1 MAITRHPRPPLRR
14 AAGVLVGVALAV
26 LLTAAPAWAAGS
38 GTEPVATEP
47 APQLSIA
54 VDNGR
59 TSAAAGDT
67 LDYAITIRNLGTTD
81 VVGLTVTQS
90 MPAGLSFDA
99 ADSAGREQAGG
110 VGWTIDLAT
119 AGEVVLHSTMAVT
132 DTPPELL
139 RLATVACASM
149 SASGPPIVCA
159 SHSDQLPAGASAEEA
174 ATAAAAAP
182 SFGLLQWYVAGG
194 IAVVLIAMSVV
205 VVVRRRTVPT
215 R

>member
-1 MAITRHPRPPLRR
+1 MATTRHPGPPLRR
-14 AAGVLVGVALAV
+14 AAGVLFGVALAV
-26 LLTAAPAWAAGS
+26 LLTAAPAWAAG
-38 GTEPVATEP
+38 TDAERDAEP

-90 MPAGLSFDA
+90 MPASLSLEA
-99 ADSAGREQAGG
+99 ADSAGTDQAGG

-119 AGEVVLHSTMAVT
+119 AGEAVLHSTMAVT

-159 SHSDQLPAGASAEEA
+159 SHSDQLPAGASAEA
-174 ATAAAAAP
+174 AAAAAAAAP
-182 SFGLLQWYVAGG
+182 SSGLLQWYVAGG
-194 IAVVLIAMSVV
+194 IAVVLVAVSVVV
-205 VVVRRRTVPT
+205 VVVRRRTAPA

>member
-1 MAITRHPRPPLRR
+1 MATTRHPGPPLRR

-26 LLTAAPAWAAGS
+26 LLTAAPAWAAGT
-38 GTEPVATEP
+38 GAEPVATEP

-90 MPAGLSFDA
+90 MPAGLSLEA
-99 ADSAGREQAGG
+99 ADSAGTKQAGG

-119 AGEVVLHSTMAVT
+119 AGEAVLHSTMAVT

-139 RLATVACASM
+139 RLATVACASLTD
-149 SASGPPIVCA
+149 GQPIVCA
-159 SHSDQLPAGASAEEA
+159 SHSDQLPAGASAE
-174 ATAAAAAP
+174 AAAP
-182 SFGLLQWYVAGG
+182 SSGLLQWYAAGG
-194 IAVVLIAMSVV
+194 IAVVLIAVSVV
-205 VVVRRRTVPT
+205 VVVRRRTAPMW
-215 R
+215 

>member
-1 MAITRHPRPPLRR
+1 MATTRHPGPPLRR
-14 AAGVLVGVALAV
+14 AAGVLFGVALAV
-26 LLTAAPAWAAGS
+26 LLTAAPAWAAGT
-38 GTEPVATEP
+38 GAERDAKP

-59 TSAAAGDT
+59 TSTTAGDT
-67 LDYAITIRNLGTTD
+67 LDYTITIRNLGTND
-81 VVGLTVTQS
+81 VLGLTVTQS
-90 MPAGLSFDA
+90 MPAGLSFKT
-99 ADSAGREQAGG
+99 ADSAGTEKAGG

-119 AGEVVLHSTMAVT
+119 AGEAVLHSTMAVT

-149 SASGPPIVCA
+149 SPSGPPIVCA
-159 SHSDQLPAGASAEEA
+159 SHSDQLPAGASAEA

-182 SFGLLQWYVAGG
+182 SSGLLPWYVAGG
-194 IAVVLIAMSVV
+194 IAVVLIAVAVVVV
-205 VVVRRRTVPT
+205 VVVRRRTAPA

>member
-1 MAITRHPRPPLRR
+1 MATTRHPGPPLRR

-26 LLTAAPAWAAGS
+26 LLTAAPAWAAGK
-38 GTEPVATEP
+38 GAEPAATEP

-81 VVGLTVTQS
+81 VAGLTVTQS
-90 MPAGLSFDA
+90 MPAGLSLKS
-99 ADSAGREQAGG
+99 ADSAGTEQAGG
-110 VGWTIDLAT
+110 VGWTIDLAA
-119 AGEVVLHSTMAVT
+119 AGEAVLHSTMAVT

-149 SASGPPIVCA
+149 SAGGPPIVCA
-159 SHSDQLPAGASAEEA
+159 SHSDQLPAGASAEA
-174 ATAAAAAP
+174 AAAAAAAP
-182 SFGLLQWYVAGG
+182 SSGLLQWYVAGG
-194 IAVVLIAMSVV
+194 IAVVLVAVSVVV
-205 VVVRRRTVPT
+205 VVVRRRTAPA

>member
-1 MAITRHPRPPLRR
+1 MSTTRHPGPPLRR

-26 LLTAAPAWAAGS
+26 LLTAAPAWAAGK
-38 GTEPVATEP
+38 GAERDAKP
-47 APQLSIA
+47 APQLNIA

-81 VVGLTVTQS
+81 VADLRVTQS
-90 MPAGLSFDA
+90 MPAGLSFES
-99 ADSAGREQAGG
+99 ADSAGTEQAGG
-110 VGWTIDLAT
+110 VGWTLDLAV

-149 SASGPPIVCA
+149 SADGPPIVCA
-159 SHSDQLPAGASAEEA
+159 SHSDQLPAGASA
-174 ATAAAAAP
+174 AAAAAAAEAPP
-182 SFGLLQWYVAGG
+182 SGLLPWYVPGG
-194 IAVVLIAMSVV
+194 IVVVLIAVSVV
-205 VVVRRRTVPT
+205 VVVRRRTASA